1 MTDTR
6 SRPHPAGDPAG
17 DSAHEPAEDPAADAA
32 GEPMGG
38 PLAPL
43 DRVVTA
49 LDRKVPTAPTIDNDI
64 LVDRSRFTRWAGPL
78 FAACALIL
86 LPWIVVIAVTLP
98 SRQLSPNYDVAWA
111 GYDVLLLAAL
121 KATAVTALRRSPYLG
136 MASSWCAGLL
146 TADAWFDV
154 VTAPGGAARWEAV
167 AMAALVELPL
177 AALCVWLS
185 KHSQDIAE
193 RRLTLLLRADR
204 HPADRRSASSSSR
217 R

>member
-6 SRPHPAGDPAG
+6 SRPHPADDPAG
-17 DSAHEPAEDPAADAA
+17 DPPT
-32 GEPMGG
+32 GPVGG
-38 PLAPL
+38 RLASL

-49 LDRKVPTAPTIDNDI
+49 LDRKVPVAPTVDNDV
-64 LVDRSRFTRWAGPL
+64 LVDQSWFTRWAGPL
-78 FAACALIL
+78 FAGCAVIL

-111 GYDVLLLAAL
+111 GYDVLLFAAL
-121 KATAVTALRRSPYLG
+121 TTTAVTALRRSAYLG

-154 VTAPGGAARWEAV
+154 VTAPGGSARWEAV
-167 AMAALVELPL
+167 AMAAVVELPL
-177 AALCVWLS
+177 AGLCVWLA

-193 RRLTLLLRADR
+193 RRLTLLIR
-204 HPADRRSASSSSR
+204 HPGRVRHPGRTTPSG
-217 R
+217 